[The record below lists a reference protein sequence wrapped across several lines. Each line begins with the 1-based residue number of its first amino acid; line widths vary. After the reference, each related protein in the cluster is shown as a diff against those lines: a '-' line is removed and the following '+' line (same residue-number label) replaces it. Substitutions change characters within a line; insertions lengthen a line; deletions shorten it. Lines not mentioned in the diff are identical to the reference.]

1 MLNQLKTGLL
11 LGGLTAIVLLFGSF
25 FGKGGLIIA
34 FLFAIAMNV
43 GSYWFSDRLILTM
56 QRAREVSRKEQPEL
70 YRIVEDLAH
79 RAEIPMPRVYI
90 VPDPSPNAFA
100 TGRNPQHGVVAVTE
114 GILKLLSA
122 DELRGVIAHEL
133 SHVRNRDILIQTITA
148 TLAGAIMF
156 ISQIVQFTAMFGG
169 LGGDDDEGNP
179 LILLAMAITA
189 PIAAMIIQMA
199 ISRSREY
206 LADQSGARVAGDPNK
221 LADALEKLDAYSR
234 QVPLKNAHS
243 NTSHLFIVNPFSK
256 KGLANLFS
264 THPPMDERIQRLRG
278 MHA

>member
-1 MLNQLKTGLL
+1 M
-11 LGGLTAIVLLFGSF
+11 V
-25 FGKGGLIIA
+25 
-34 FLFAIAMNV
+34 
-43 GSYWFSDRLILTM
+43 
-56 QRAREVSRKEQPEL
+56 
-70 YRIVEDLAH
+70 
-79 RAEIPMPRVYI
+79 
-90 VPDPSPNAFA
+90 
-100 TGRNPQHGVVAVTE
+100 
-114 GILKLLSA
+114 
-122 DELRGVIAHEL
+122 
-133 SHVRNRDILIQTITA
+133 
-148 TLAGAIMF
+148 